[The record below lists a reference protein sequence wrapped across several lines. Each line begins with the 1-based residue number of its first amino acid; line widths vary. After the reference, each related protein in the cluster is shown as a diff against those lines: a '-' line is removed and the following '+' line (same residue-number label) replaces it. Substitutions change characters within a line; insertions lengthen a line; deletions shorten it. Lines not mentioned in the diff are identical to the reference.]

1 MPTALDLTGQKFG
14 ALTAV
19 SKAPS
24 RSGKTYWLCRCE
36 CGNEKEVQTGHLTS
50 GAIQSCGCKQHLKKN
65 SGKNVVNFRKR
76 IKLALVKGFSHKC
89 SYCGLRDAP
98 QLYDFHHVD
107 PSTKSF
113 GIANSSTTR
122 SKQAYADEAKKCIM
136 LCANCHRRIEN
147 GLISLDDFTPI
158 LFDEE
163 KYFKTLEDLIS

>member
-65 SGKNVVNFRKR
+65 SGKMQLILENELSQHWWKVFLINALTADCGMHLSYTTFITLTHLQKVLVSQILLLQEVNRLMQMK
-76 IKLALVKGFSHKC
+76 
-89 SYCGLRDAP
+89 
-98 QLYDFHHVD
+98 Q
-107 PSTKSF
+107 KSV
-113 GIANSSTTR
+113 
-122 SKQAYADEAKKCIM
+122 
-136 LCANCHRRIEN
+136 
-147 GLISLDDFTPI
+147 
-158 LFDEE
+158 
-163 KYFKTLEDLIS
+163 